1 MISCDNTTSTN
12 ESHASLSV
20 LEKNNFPPYRL
31 YFIKLA
37 RLDQF
42 CKHALFGS
50 PFCWRGSPLG
60 PHFTENWVPILT
72 NLGLHGMWP
81 QWCLCCG
88 KGAEVSILHSP
99 IALWLTFYH
108 FSESCNSVISI
119 SSQMRLHYRRC
130 TFACLCSVDEGD
142 LRRCNQNCI
151 VKSIYFTKI
160 SLTEGGIKINRPENV
175 IIFCL
180 FRHLVLDLVRSKSN
194 W

>member
-1 MISCDNTTSTN
+1 MSAPATCEAT
-12 ESHASLSV
+12 L
-20 LEKNNFPPYRL
+20 KNIRGECIVHPLIWSNPWTWHVTRD
-31 YFIKLA
+31 KL
-37 RLDQF
+37 L
-42 CKHALFGS
+42 
-50 PFCWRGSPLG
+50 
-60 PHFTENWVPILT
+60 
-72 NLGLHGMWP
+72 
-81 QWCLCCG
+81 CLCCG
-88 KGAEVSILHSP
+88 KGAEVSIFHSP

-142 LRRCNQNCI
+142 LRRWNQNCI

-180 FRHLVLDLVRSKSN
+180 FRHLALDLVRSKSN
-194 W
+194 WWLGSQLVQQSFCWHFLHTFMCTAHG